1 MSFKIETERVKGISP
16 KKFREGGR
24 DHYFVRIFLKPDSSA
39 ELDEVDS
46 VQYELHPTFR
56 QRIQVATERATNFE
70 IRIWSYGFF
79 SAKAKVIKKIGQPES
94 TEGFIHWETSTP
106 AT

>member
-1 MSFKIETERVKGISP
+1 MEVQGIYP

-56 QRIQVATERATNFE
+56 QRTQVGTERSNEFE
-70 IRIWSYGFF
+70 IRIWTYGFF
-79 SAKAKVIKKIGQPES
+79 NAKAKIIKKDGSPEPI
-94 TEGFIHWETSTP
+94 EGFIHWETNAP

>member
-1 MSFKIETERVKGISP
+1 MSLKIETERVKGITP

-24 DHYFVRIFLKPDSSA
+24 DHYFVRIFLNPDSSA

-56 QRIQVATERATNFE
+56 QRIQVATERANGFE
-70 IRIWSYGFF
+70 IKIWTYGFF
-79 SAKAKVIKKIGQPES
+79 NAKAKIIKKDGSPEPI
-94 TEGFIHWETSTP
+94 EGFVKWETNAP